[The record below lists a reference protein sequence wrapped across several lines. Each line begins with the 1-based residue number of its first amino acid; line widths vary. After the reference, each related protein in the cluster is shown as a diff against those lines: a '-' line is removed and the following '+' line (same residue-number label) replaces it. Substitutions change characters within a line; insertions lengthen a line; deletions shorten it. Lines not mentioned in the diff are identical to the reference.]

1 MVCRADQQ
9 APDDVKTTVW
19 SLYIIENRLGHLYT
33 GVTTDVARRFREHQ
47 GSGTRCARALR
58 GKGPLQLRF
67 SCPVGDR
74 SRALSLERRIK
85 KLSRHQRLAIIE
97 RGRLPID

>member
-1 MVCRADQQ
+1 MACQADHQ
-9 APDDVKTTVW
+9 ADAEPASAVW

-33 GVTTDVARRFREHQ
+33 GVTTNVARRFNEHQ
-47 GSGTRCARALR
+47 QDGARCARSLR
-58 GKGPLQLRF
+58 GKGPLRLRF
-67 SCPVGDR
+67 SCPVGDK

-97 RGRLPID
+97 NGRLPLE

>member
-1 MVCRADQQ
+1 MACLADQEG
-9 APDDVKTTVW
+9 PDDVEAPVW

-33 GVTTDVARRFREHQ
+33 GVTTDVARRFNEHQ
-47 GSGTRCARALR
+47 RGGTRCARALR

-67 SCPVGDR
+67 SCQVGDQG
-74 SRALSLERRIK
+74 RALSLERRIK

-97 RGRLPID
+97 KGRLPIE

>member
-1 MVCRADQQ
+1 MACQADRQ
-9 APDDVKTTVW
+9 AEVTLTPAIW

-33 GVTTDVARRFREHQ
+33 GVTTDVARRFSEHHQ
-47 GSGTRCARALR
+47 NGARCARSLR

-67 SCPVGDR
+67 SCQVGDK
-74 SRALSLERRIK
+74 SRALRLERRIK

-97 RGRLPID
+97 AGRLPPE